1 MKTLTLS
8 SLGALVLFA
17 VGCGSTV
24 PPELVSARSAYD
36 RASKGPSA
44 QLNPA
49 GLHSAKETLD
59 AAEHSFADDGDSQD
73 TKDLAYTAER
83 RAQTA
88 EARAREMQAV
98 AQKDEIVK
106 ATQAYKDSKGQQTA
120 AELAQAKKMLATTSV
135 QLENEKKNREAAEKR
150 AADAQKLLAGFAT
163 VKEEPR
169 GMVITLS
176 GSVLFASDK
185 SELLGTAKTKLN
197 QVAEALKQ
205 DGRDI
210 TVLGHTDSQ
219 GNDDYNVQLSQR
231 RADAVRQ
238 YLVSRGVD
246 QGKIHAEGKGEA
258 APIADNASPEGR
270 ANNRRVE
277 IILDSKPQASK

>member
-1 MKTLTLS
+1 MKTLIVT

-59 AAEHSFADDGDSQD
+59 AAEHSFDDDGDSQD

-83 RAQTA
+83 RAQAA
-88 EARAREMQAV
+88 EARARELQAV

-106 ATQAYKDSKGQQTA
+106 ATQAYKDAKGQQTA
-120 AELAQAKKMLATTSV
+120 AELAQAKKMLATQNV
-135 QLENEKKNREAAEKR
+135 QLENERKNREEAERRAAE
-150 AADAQKLLAGFAT
+150 AQKLLAGFAT
-163 VKEEPR
+163 VKAEPR

-185 SELLGTAKTKLN
+185 AELLGTAKTKLN
-197 QVAEALKQ
+197 QVADSLKE

-210 TVLGHTDSQ
+210 TILGHTDSQ
-219 GNDDYNVQLSQR
+219 GNDDYNVKLSQR

-238 YLVSRGVD
+238 YLISRGVD
-246 QGKIHAEGKGEA
+246 QNKIKAEGKGKAE
-258 APIADNASPEGR
+258 PIADNASPEGR

-277 IILDSKPQASK
+277 IVLGPKTEAK

>member
-1 MKTLTLS
+1 MKTLTMS

-24 PPELVSARSAYD
+24 PPELLSARTAYD

-59 AAEHSFADDGDSQD
+59 AAEHSFDDDGDSQD

-83 RAQTA
+83 RSQAA
-88 EARAREMQAV
+88 EARTRELLAIT
-98 AQKDEIVK
+98 QKEDIEK

-120 AELAQAKKMLATTSV
+120 AELAQAKKALATTSV
-135 QLENEKKNREAAEKR
+135 QLENEKKNREEAERRAAE
-150 AADAQKLLAGFAT
+150 AQKLLAGFAT
-163 VKEEPR
+163 VKTEPR

-197 QVAEALKQ
+197 QVADSLKQ

-210 TVLGHTDSQ
+210 TILGHTDSQ
-219 GNDDYNVQLSQR
+219 GNEDYNVKLSQR

-238 YLVSRGVD
+238 YLISRGVD
-246 QGKIHAEGKGEA
+246 QTKVKAEGKGKAE
-258 APIADNASPEGR
+258 PIADNASPEGR

-277 IILDSKPQASK
+277 IVLGPKTEGSK